1 MIWLEI
7 SFIVWKVF
15 EYPIAKIWSI
25 SNALLQKEKKRE
37 ILLDK
42 PITVL
47 PQTQQDEVNSAVHF
61 CVNSHKSLMGER
73 RG

>member
-1 MIWLEI
+1 MGHCKSSVADANNL
-7 SFIVWKVF
+7 
-15 EYPIAKIWSI
+15 
-25 SNALLQKEKKRE
+25 KKQ

-42 PITVL
+42 PISVF
-47 PQTQQDEVNSAVHF
+47 PHTQQDEVNSAVHF